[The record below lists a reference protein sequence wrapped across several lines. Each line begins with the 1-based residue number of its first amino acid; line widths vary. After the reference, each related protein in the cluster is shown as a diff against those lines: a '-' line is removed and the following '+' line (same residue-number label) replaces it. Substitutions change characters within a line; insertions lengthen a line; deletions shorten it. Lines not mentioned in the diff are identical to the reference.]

1 MGLFFL
7 AATPRVRLVRK
18 LFWLGILLNNEV
30 TYQILLDAKLKPS
43 NSKACVR
50 ARLSYFV
57 PNYEK
62 FLLFLYYNVDNVE
75 GCHCCTM
82 NMFSKIVRAGAGFR
96 SLMRPRGVVGEHNIV
111 FRAATSASEG
121 GASSSIAEANA
132 MNVASS
138 SSSSASA
145 NALRRKFSSSSSV
158 GDELNG
164 DVVLGEGVA
173 SFIDDRV
180 DSDSVMPKGE
190 PVVDRFNR
198 AYGTGRRKTGIAR
211 VWIKEGSGRVLVNDK
226 ELIGTSSDHIR
237 SVINQCLSCLVL
249 S

>member
-50 ARLSYFV
+50 ARFGLRT
-57 PNYEK
+57 NLDK
-62 FLLFLYYNVDNVE
+62 FFFPLYYNVDNVE

-82 NMFSKIVRAGAGFR
+82 NMFSKIVRAGAGVR